1 MLNKILSL
9 TLVFCFAA
17 PPVVIAEESLVP
29 PKGKIT
35 GLRYKQKAPYSG
47 VLLNSVAA
55 AKLLTNK
62 DFDEKGWEL
71 RLQYELAKLAARLNL
86 TIESQKISY
95 ESFQEKHQTLIN
107 IKNSEIERLSAI
119 AVNQSDYSKWWATGG
134 VVVGI
139 ILTVAVVYAVN
150 PEGR

>member
-1 MLNKILSL
+1 MSHLNLIIS
-9 TLVFCFAA
+9 TSNN
-17 PPVVIAEESLVP
+17 VVSLVLP
-29 PKGKIT
+29 TSSSID
-35 GLRYKQKAPYSG
+35 
-47 VLLNSVAA
+47 V
-55 AKLLTNK
+55 
-62 DFDEKGWEL
+62 
-71 RLQYELAKLAARLNL
+71 